1 MNDQLHAALDLLSR
15 YRDTFLANHQQE
27 KANINAVLQMGGAPQ
42 VAQKP
47 EEPVEA
53 PKEKKRGKTKH
64 G

>member
-42 VAQKP
+42 VAQ
-47 EEPVEA
+47 EAVEA